1 MDVSSIDLQLW
12 HIAVICLV
20 MLLVFF
26 VLNYLIVL
34 NAVNSKKLREDR
46 IERNIAAVVNRDMN
60 PKTRHEKKPRRRF

>member
-26 VLNYLIVL
+26 ILNYLIVM
-34 NAVNSKKLREDR
+34 NAVNSKKMREDR
-46 IERNIAAVVNRDMN
+46 IERTIAAVVNRDMN
-60 PKTRHEKKPRRRF
+60 PETRHEKKPRRRF